1 MPVLQILN
9 QFLTITICLEHIVKQ
24 LYFTL
29 HDFALRDCF
38 PPVHIQSL
46 FYVCIAFLRKQA
58 HIDFPLLLVLPKE
71 AHFALN
77 D

>member
-1 MPVLQILN
+1 VKAAEVLA
-9 QFLTITICLEHIVKQ
+9 ITICLEHMVKQ

-29 HDFALRDCF
+29 HDFALCDYF
-38 PPVHIQSL
+38 SPVHIQSL
-46 FYVCIAFLRKQA
+46 FYVCVAFLRKQA
-58 HIDFPLLLVLPKE
+58 HIDFPLLLVLQKE